1 MTTSLGARR
10 AVRLRTIIALVVIG
24 TATAQV
30 AAAGDRVADAVQ
42 AMQDAA
48 AGALVTTR
56 SPVTGLVSFVNV
68 EGDRSIGA
76 AANASGSATERAL
89 AFVDTYGAAFALAGR
104 AEVSVASVSGID
116 EVGQEHIRLR
126 QLHRGVPVTGGE
138 ITVHVARD
146 GVRAVLAKTVAVP
159 ADLAVTPRVSAEE
172 ALTNVRELLAKHLGV
187 HDAELS
193 TPRLE
198 ILNRAILDR
207 ATYPVRL
214 AWFVEAR
221 GPELRE
227 YVWIDA
233 QTGGRLHQWSQLE
246 HARNRKVYTASSGS
260 TLPGA
265 LVRSEG
271 QPASG
276 DADVDA
282 AYDYSGSAYDYFLAN
297 HGRDGYDGAGA
308 AIVSSVHVCP
318 IGKPCPWSDSFW
330 NGTQATYGEGF
341 SQADDV
347 VAHEYAHAII
357 DHTANLFAYMQSG
370 AIAESFADIFGETV
384 DLSNGAGTDTAGV
397 RWVIGEDLPDL
408 GALRDMADPQ
418 SLDDPAKM
426 SDPEF
431 DCGFPGNDAGGIHTN
446 ALVPDHAYQ
455 LLVDG
460 GTFNGVTVTGIGLA
474 KAAAI
479 EYRALT
485 RYLVSGSDFLD
496 LANALAQ
503 SCSDLVGTGGIT
515 AGDCAQVANATNAVE
530 MRNAWPCDP
539 PQPTPP
545 SHCPPGHFLNQV
557 WYETFDRP
565 YLAQWAASTLR
576 TGPSA
581 WLAGGNVY
589 DDSFATSGTNN
600 LWGSDPKSI
609 SDSVATMVGT
619 VHLPVIAR
627 MQFNHSFGFESYL
640 DGGVVEFSTDGGTTW
655 FDAMQFYTLGANY
668 NGTIPTEFGNPLAN
682 PNPRN
687 AFVKESWGYTAT
699 QLDLGPL
706 ANLDVKFRFRIG
718 SDSSVGD
725 VGWFVDDLRIYQ
737 CISGT
742 DVDGD
747 LIVDSSDNCPTY
759 YNPMQI
765 DTDGD
770 GLGNGCDPS
779 DCGSTIASASGADR
793 PFSRA
798 APLAP
803 LVAVAAALAR
813 LRRRE
818 RGRPRG
824 ATR

>member
-1 MTTSLGARR
+1 
-10 AVRLRTIIALVVIG
+10 V
-24 TATAQV
+24 
-30 AAAGDRVADAVQ
+30 
-42 AMQDAA
+42 
-48 AGALVTTR
+48 
-56 SPVTGLVSFVNV
+56 
-68 EGDRSIGA
+68 
-76 AANASGSATERAL
+76 
-89 AFVDTYGAAFALAGR
+89 
-104 AEVSVASVSGID
+104 
-116 EVGQEHIRLR
+116 
-126 QLHRGVPVTGGE
+126 
-138 ITVHVARD
+138 
-146 GVRAVLAKTVAVP
+146 
-159 ADLAVTPRVSAEE
+159 
-172 ALTNVRELLAKHLGV
+172 
-187 HDAELS
+187 
-193 TPRLE
+193 
-198 ILNRAILDR
+198 
-207 ATYPVRL
+207 
-214 AWFVEAR
+214 
-221 GPELRE
+221 
-227 YVWIDA
+227 DA
-233 QTGGRLHQWSQLE
+233 QTGSRLHQWSQLE
-246 HARNRKVYTASSGS
+246 HARNRKVYTASSGP
-260 TLPGA
+260 TLPGT

-276 DADVDA
+276 DVDVNA

-297 HGRDGYDGAGA
+297 HGRDGFDGAGA
-308 AIVSSVHVCP
+308 AIVSTVHVCP
-318 IGKPCPWSDSFW
+318 VGKPCPWTDSFW
-330 NGTQATYGEGF
+330 NGTEAIYGEAF
-341 SQADDV
+341 AQADDV
-347 VAHEYAHAII
+347 VAHEYAHAIV
-357 DHTANLFAYMQSG
+357 DHTANLFSYMQSG

-384 DLSNGAGTDTAGV
+384 DLTNGVGTDSAGV
-397 RWVIGEDLPDL
+397 RWIIGEDIPEV

-426 SDPEF
+426 SDLEF
-431 DCGFPGNDAGGIHTN
+431 DCGFPGSDAGGIHTN
-446 ALVPDHAYQ
+446 ALIPDHAYQ

-460 GTFNGVTVTGIGLA
+460 GTFNGVTVTGIGLT
-474 KAAAI
+474 KAAAV

-485 RYLVSGSDFLD
+485 RYLVSASDFLD

-515 AGDCAQVANATNAVE
+515 AGDCTQVTNATNAVE

-545 SHCPPGHFLNQV
+545 SYCPPGHFLNQV

-565 YLAQWAASTLR
+565 YLAQWTASTLR
-576 TGPSA
+576 SGPSA

-600 LWGSDPKSI
+600 LWGSDPKTL
-609 SDSVATMVGT
+609 SDSIVTMVGT

-640 DGGVVEFSTDGGTTW
+640 DGGVVEFSTDGGSTW

-699 QLDLGPL
+699 QLDLGAL
-706 ANLDVKFRFRIG
+706 ANSDVKFRFRIG

-725 VGWFVDDLRIYQ
+725 VGWFIDDLRIYQ

-747 LIVDSSDNCPTY
+747 LIVDSHDNCPTY

-779 DCGSTIASASGADR
+779 DCGSTIAAASGASG
-793 PFSRA
+793 PFARV

-803 LVAVAAALAR
+803 LVAVAVALAR
-813 LRRRE
+813 WKRRARA
-818 RGRPRG
+818 RGTHG
-824 ATR
+824 AR